1 VSALPETNGKTM
13 LELADVSCAIKGHVI
28 LNGVSLRIREGELVT
43 ILGANGAG
51 KSSLFKTIAGLIRPT
66 EGVITYEGEIINKV
80 RAEKLVERGISLCPE
95 GRKLFP
101 LLSVKKNLMMGAFT
115 RHKDKEGVDKALRE
129 VYELFPILEERTDQ
143 DAGTLS
149 GGEQQ
154 MLAIGRAL
162 MSNPRLLLLD
172 EPSLG
177 LAPLIVRDMMET
189 IVNINRRGVTVFL
202 SEQNASMALSISS
215 RGYVLENGRMV
226 LEGTS
231 RELADNEEV
240 RRAYIGA

>member
-1 VSALPETNGKTM
+1 M
-13 LELADVSCAIKGHVI
+13 LELVDVNCAIKGHAI
-28 LNGVSLRIREGELVT
+28 INGVSLHIEEGELVC

-66 EGVITYEGEIINKV
+66 QGLITYEGEVTNKKKP
-80 RAEKLVERGISLCPE
+80 EKLVERGISLCPE

-101 LLSVKKNLMMGAFT
+101 LLSVKKNLMMGAYT
-115 RHKDKEGVDKALRE
+115 RYKDKEGIDKSLKEA
-129 VYELFPILEERTDQ
+129 YELFPILEERTGQ

-162 MSNPRLLLLD
+162 MSSPRLLLLD

-177 LAPLIVRDMMET
+177 LAPLIVQDMMNT

-226 LEGTS
+226 LQGTS
-231 RELADNEEV
+231 KELADNEDV
-240 RRAYIGA
+240 RKAYIGA

>member
-1 VSALPETNGKTM
+1 M
-13 LELADVSCAIKGHVI
+13 LDLDGVHCAIKGQI
-28 LNGVSLRIREGELVT
+28 IINGVSLHIDEGELVT

-51 KSSLFKTIAGLIRPT
+51 KSSLFKTIAGLIKPT
-66 EGVITYEGEIINKV
+66 QGIVAYEGENINK
-80 RAEKLVERGISLCPE
+80 RRPDQLVQRGISLCPE
-95 GRKLFP
+95 GRRLFP
-101 LLSVKKNLMMGAFT
+101 LLTVKKNLMMGAFS
-115 RHKDKEGVDKALRE
+115 RRKDKEGIEKTLGE

-162 MSNPRLLLLD
+162 MSKPRLLLLD

-177 LAPLIVRDMMET
+177 LAPLIVKDMMET
-189 IVNINRRGVTVFL
+189 ITNINRRGVTIFL

-215 RGYVLENGRMV
+215 RGYVMENGRIV
-226 LEGTS
+226 LEGTA
-231 RELADNEEV
+231 RELADNDEV
-240 RRAYIGA
+240 RKAYIGA